1 VGKVN
6 KRLYI
11 LLFFVFAV
19 KLLQAQAGDTQFV
32 AHKSSSSVDTTE
44 AFVSP
49 AMLSN
54 AQFTP
59 FVAQTDSL
67 ASSSSLLEEDSM
79 KMAKQLRREQR
90 ALQRANFKPDP
101 NMSLWLGLTF
111 PGAAQIYN
119 RKYWKLPIVYGGFVG
134 CMYAFNWNGQMYK
147 DYRQAYLDIMD
158 TDPNTDSY
166 KDFFRP
172 GYDFDTNKEYVEN
185 VFKKR
190 KDRYRRWRDLS
201 IFATIAVYALSVVDA
216 YVDAQLANFDISEDI
231 NLSIEPHIMNGGG
244 HEFGKSN
251 WISPK
256 EGYYGLNC
264 NITF

>member
-19 KLLQAQAGDTQFV
+19 KLLQAQTGDTQFI

-49 AMLSN
+49 AVLSN

-111 PGAAQIYN
+111 PGAGQIYN
-119 RKYWKLPIVYGGFVG
+119 RKYWKLPIVYGGAVG
-134 CMYAFNWNGQMYK
+134 VAYAISYYGGYYN
-147 DYRQAYLDIMD
+147 DYMRGYRDYVD
-158 TDPNTDSY
+158 SDPNTNYHLELIPAGYPTSNAGTYVKNRVNSY
-166 KDFFRP
+166 R
-172 GYDFDTNKEYVEN
+172 
-185 VFKKR
+185 
-190 KDRYRRWRDLS
+190 RYRD
-201 IFATIAVYALSVVDA
+201 IFIVVGVAVYALSVIDA
-216 YVDAQLANFDISEDI
+216 YVDAQLADFDVSTD
-231 NLSIEPHIMNGGG
+231 LSMKVRPKLDVEPHTGTATAGCQMQIY
-244 HEFGKSN
+244 F
-251 WISPK
+251 
-256 EGYYGLNC
+256 
-264 NITF
+264 